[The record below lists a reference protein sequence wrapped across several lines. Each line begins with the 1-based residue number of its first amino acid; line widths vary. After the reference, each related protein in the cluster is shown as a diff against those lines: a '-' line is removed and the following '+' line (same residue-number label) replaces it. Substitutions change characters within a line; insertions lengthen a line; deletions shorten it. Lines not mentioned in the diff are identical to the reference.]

1 MQFSLEYDFSSVEY
15 QEYQFDTPN
24 NYPEESYDDYND
36 DEEEDYPEECQS
48 YEEKTNLKVF
58 YCGQSIIRIPKCCAK
73 DFSINQR

>member
-1 MQFSLEYDFSSVEY
+1 MIFSLEYDFSSVEY
-15 QEYQFDTPN
+15 QEYQSDTPN

-36 DEEEDYPEECQS
+36 DEEEDCQS

-58 YCGQSIIRIPKCCAK
+58 YCGQKIIRIPKCCSK